1 MNDAQFRASVEREAL
16 AAGQPPDVA
25 RYLAAQVGKDTGKPR
40 SAQAARFNATALTR
54 PPRDRSGRIDA
65 LCGMYGAQALARE
78 FKAAQGSLRAFVA
91 MLESAAGGRATIT
104 PAGVENV
111 RVALFAAQ
119 RGAA

>member
-1 MNDAQFRASVEREAL
+1 MNDAQFRATVEREAL

-40 SAQAARFNATALTR
+40 SARFSATAPTR
-54 PPRDRSGRIDA
+54 PPRDRNGSIEA
-65 LCGMYGAQALARE
+65 VCVMYGAQALTCE
-78 FKAAQGSLRAFVA
+78 FKAAQGSLRSFVA
-91 MLESAAGGRATIT
+91 MLESAAGGCAKIT

-111 RVALFAAQ
+111 RLALFAAQ

>member
-40 SAQAARFNATALTR
+40 SAQSARFSATAPTR
-54 PPRDRSGRIDA
+54 PPRDRNGSIEA
-65 LCGMYGAQALARE
+65 VCGLYGAHALARE
-78 FKAAQGSLRAFVA
+78 FKVAPGSLCSFVA
-91 MLESAAGGRATIT
+91 MLESATGGCAKIT

-111 RVALFAAQ
+111 RLALFAAQ
-119 RGAA
+119 RGMT